1 MREDSGGDFFGGRF
15 ILAGG
20 GALGVSW
27 SFGGANFWN
36 PVGWVVWEWK
46 SILLQEKDIKNID

>member
-20 GALGVSW
+20 GALGVS
-27 SFGGANFWN
+27 
-36 PVGWVVWEWK
+36 
-46 SILLQEKDIKNID
+46 